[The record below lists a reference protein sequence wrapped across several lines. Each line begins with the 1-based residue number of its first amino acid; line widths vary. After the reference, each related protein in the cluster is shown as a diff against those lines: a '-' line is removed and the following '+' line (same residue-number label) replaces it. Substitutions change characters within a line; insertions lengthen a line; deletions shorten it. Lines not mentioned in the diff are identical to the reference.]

1 MFFKETYENV
11 PKPNRFFAQ
20 PIKKAKKP
28 GAVATRRNVIS
39 VARIGVL
46 TPNGCFLTS
55 VWCVK
60 FWIGVFIKKGDFSN
74 IFKYKGENMQ
84 ISYFCSHL

>member
-28 GAVATRRNVIS
+28 GSGGRYSTVPNKQVGRNKS
-39 VARIGVL
+39 
-46 TPNGCFLTS
+46 P
-55 VWCVK
+55 
-60 FWIGVFIKKGDFSN
+60 
-74 IFKYKGENMQ
+74 
-84 ISYFCSHL
+84 